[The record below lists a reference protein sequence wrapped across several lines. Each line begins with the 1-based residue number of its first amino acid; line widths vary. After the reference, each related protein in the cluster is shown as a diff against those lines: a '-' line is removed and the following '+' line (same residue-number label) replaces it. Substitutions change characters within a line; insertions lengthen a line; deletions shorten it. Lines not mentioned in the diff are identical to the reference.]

1 MTEDKYQILEKSQ
14 YMTLLLL
21 KDELQYF
28 DQVLSEGVM
37 DISSWLS
44 KLRATRSV
52 FLALKNLKE
61 VSERVHIKGDSEF
74 TAKTRKM
81 RNDLSFANHFR
92 NRGIGHLDDTLMRRA
107 AQWHPQIFQNGVQSH
122 AHLQTAEA
130 QRAVIESCINSFV
143 SQEDGKQKNFGTEID
158 LAYPP
163 DAERFYEHLT
173 TQVKESI
180 EWLTEAIAILG
191 AGIKYH
197 SEEQVRELAAIAG
210 QTNFHLKEESDLT
223 YSENVVNERL
233 ESFLKEL
240 EKQGLVTDPKVIDFL
255 KNLFQ

>member
-28 DQVLSEGVM
+28 DEVLSEGIM

-52 FLALKNLKE
+52 FLALHNLKE
-61 VSERVHIKGDSEF
+61 VSERVQLQGDSEF
-74 TAKTRKM
+74 VAKTRKM
-81 RNDLSFANHFR
+81 RRDLIFANHFR
-92 NRGIGHLDDTLMRRA
+92 NRGIGHLNDTLMRRA
-107 AQWHPQIFQNGVQSH
+107 AQWHPQVFLNGVQSD
-122 AHLQTAEA
+122 AHLQTVEA

-143 SQEDGKQKNFGTEID
+143 DQDGKQKNFGTEID
-158 LAYPP
+158 LMYPP
-163 DAERFYEHLT
+163 DATQFYEYLA

-191 AGIKYH
+191 ASIKYH
-197 SEEQVRELAAIAG
+197 SKEQIQELAAIAG
-210 QTNFHLKEESDLT
+210 QTNFDLKEESDIT
-223 YSENVVNERL
+223 YSEDVVNERL
-233 ESFLKEL
+233 ENYLKEL
-240 EKQGLVTDPKVIDFL
+240 EKQGVDPKIIDLL
-255 KNLFQ
+255 KNGGKI